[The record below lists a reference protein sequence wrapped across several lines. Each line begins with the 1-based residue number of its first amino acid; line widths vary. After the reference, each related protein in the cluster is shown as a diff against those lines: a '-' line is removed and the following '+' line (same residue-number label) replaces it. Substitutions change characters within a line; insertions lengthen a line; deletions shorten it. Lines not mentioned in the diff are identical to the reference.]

1 MIDLVLLVLVAI
13 TAIGALHTRDLI
25 AATMLMGAYSLL
37 MCLVWMRLNA
47 VDVAFTESAVGA
59 GISAVLL
66 IGAISRTKRH
76 EAVRPRPR
84 GIMRKWMPLA
94 AVCATGALLV
104 YGTLDMPQ
112 YGDGNSP
119 ANSNPNMSQYY
130 LQSSP
135 DDMGEKMPN
144 VVTAVL
150 AHYRG
155 YDTMGETTVIFVAA
169 MVVILL
175 LRPLTSSTSKPS
187 PTNHAKTG
195 DAPAAANSGT
205 DPPATPEAPADDTAD
220 PGPPGGEGGTA

>member
-1 MIDLVLLVLVAI
+1 MIDLVLLILVAI
-13 TAIGALHTRDLI
+13 TGIGALQSRDLI

-84 GIMRKWMPLA
+84 GILRRYVPLL
-94 AVCATGALLV
+94 AVCATGALLL
-104 YGTLDMPQ
+104 YGTLDMPD
-112 YGDGNSP
+112 YGDGASP
-119 ANSNPNMSQYY
+119 ANSNPEMAQYY
-130 LQSSP
+130 LTQSP
-135 DDMGEKMPN
+135 GDMGAKMPN

-169 MVVILL
+169 MVVIIL
-175 LRPLTSSTSKPS
+175 LRPLRRRKEEP
-187 PTNHAKTG
+187 PAPAG
-195 DAPAAANSGT
+195 DAPAAAVGGA
-205 DPPATPEAPADDTAD
+205 DPPAPAGDTAD
-220 PGPPGGEGGTA
+220 PGAPPAGGTA